1 MRPSITNRLRL
12 GFGLL
17 VVLLGVVSVLGVG
30 RLFQVRED
38 FEDTNARYFRL
49 ELQAERIRSAFVLE
63 QAALSGL
70 QAQTPKQRAKTFA
83 RARTADLAAIEGAEE
98 LSADDADVM
107 ELLAARRRA
116 EDAWRQRVAKPVL
129 ARHPPPAGVQRRL
142 TRRVAQ
148 TGAAL
153 ITGIQNA
160 RESRRQTA
168 QDETRDVAILVAV
181 GLLGALLAALVLFTG
196 LVSSMRAPLA
206 RLVEGARRLAGGDL
220 STRVEAGGPAEIATL
235 GQAFNEMATS
245 LERDARERER
255 VERMKDDFLLTVS
268 HELRTPVTSVK
279 GFAEMLAGQENSL
292 NADQREAVEA
302 ISESAGGLS
311 ALIDD
316 LLDLARSDAGRLRI
330 KPKPTA
336 VRPLLD
342 RLARQMR
349 PAFASRDQKLKVTT
363 PKALPRVK
371 ADPERVAQVLTNL
384 LGNANK
390 YAPPKSTVRLSAE
403 QNGRAVAIAVTD
415 AGHGMSEE
423 QRQHVFERFWRADSS
438 SNQRVGG
445 TGLGLAIARSL
456 VELHGGEISVASSAE
471 EGTSFRF
478 TLPVTKA
485 KARARARARASGKRK
500 AKGRS

>member
-1 MRPSITNRLRL
+1 MLIA
-12 GFGLL
+12 
-17 VVLLGVVSVLGVG
+17 LLGVVSVLGVG

-70 QAQTPKQRAKTFA
+70 RAQTPEQRARAFA
-83 RARTADLAAIEGAEE
+83 RARTADLAALAGAEE
-98 LSADDADVM
+98 LAADDADVL
-107 ELLAARRRA
+107 ELLAARQRS
-116 EDAWRQRVAKPVL
+116 EDAWRTRVARPLL
-129 ARHPPPAGVQRRL
+129 AGHPPPARVQRRL
-142 TRRVAQ
+142 ATQVAQ
-148 TGAAL
+148 AGDAL
-153 ITGIQNA
+153 AVGIHNR
-160 RESRRQTA
+160 RENRRQKA
-168 QDETRDVAILVAV
+168 QDETRDVALLVAA
-181 GLLGALLAALVLFTG
+181 GLLGALLAAIVLFSG

-220 STRVEAGGPAEIATL
+220 STRVEASGPAEIATL

-245 LERDARERER
+245 LERDAHERER

-292 NADQREAVEA
+292 DATQREAVEA

-311 ALIDD
+311 TLIDD

-330 KPKPTA
+330 KPRPTA

-342 RLARQMR
+342 RVARQMR
-349 PAFASRDQKLKVTT
+349 PGFASRGQKLKVSTS
-363 PKALPRVK
+363 KSLPRVK
-371 ADPERVAQVLTNL
+371 ADPERVAQVLANL

-390 YAPPKSTVRLSAE
+390 YAPADSTVRLSAE
-403 QNGRAVAIAVTD
+403 QNGRTVAIEISD
-415 AGHGMSEE
+415 EGQGMSAE
-423 QRQHVFERFWRADSS
+423 QLEHIFERFWRADSS
-438 SNQRVGG
+438 DTQRVGG
-445 TGLGLAIARSL
+445 SGLGLAIARSL
-456 VELHGGEISVASSAE
+456 VELHGGEISVDSAPG

-485 KARARARARASGKRK
+485 RASGARK